1 MSPCLPTS
9 PGSAGTL
16 ISSLPAGKLSR
27 WCASLRIQIAL
38 RLRRLI
44 TRIPLHTPHGGGSGE
59 RRGKVFGA
67 TLRAHGTFVWAL
79 GFGGRGSD
87 LGGLGASEGGFWCSF
102 WFFGFLFP
110 FSVLCVSTWRIATS
124 VSAWV
129 PVCMDRWG
137 RITVSYVSS
146 FSCGVDL
153 KRKERVLPNRCFWF
167 FFSLYFFSVLLW
179 IFSESTFFDLTC
191 SLKPLFL
198 AR

>member
-44 TRIPLHTPHGGGSGE
+44 TRIPLHSPHGGGSGE

-102 WFFGFLFP
+102 CFLVFFFRFQCCVCVNVEDRDVGF
-110 FSVLCVSTWRIATS
+110 S
-124 VSAWV
+124 VSACV
-129 PVCMDRWG
+129 YGSLRENYC
-137 RITVSYVSS
+137 
-146 FSCGVDL
+146 
-153 KRKERVLPNRCFWF
+153 VLCLFLFLRSRSEAQGTRSAKQMLLVF
-167 FFSLYFFSVLLW
+167 FFVFFSVLL
-179 IFSESTFFDLTC
+179 
-191 SLKPLFL
+191 
-198 AR
+198 